1 MNKPQLEKQLT
12 KRLRRTGAP
21 NARTIN
27 NAMDI
32 VSRYPVPFTNT
43 MLPSAPSA
51 SSASS
56 PSNAQFPKQLQLRRI
71 KSVYTK
77 ILNNLLHKHIRTIYY
92 IIQINILQLKIISNI
107 LLYLILLHYLLRI
120 LSFQINLLQKDYLIK
135 MIL

>member
-51 SSASS
+51 SS
-56 PSNAQFPKQLQLRRI
+56 PSNAQFPKQLQLRRS
-71 KSVYTK
+71 KA
-77 ILNNLLHKHIRTIYY
+77 Y
-92 IIQINILQLKIISNI
+92 IPK
-107 LLYLILLHYLLRI
+107 
-120 LSFQINLLQKDYLIK
+120 F
-135 MIL
+135 